1 MTDFADYIDALSPE
15 KRELLEVLLAEQ
27 AEQVTG
33 DVFPLSYA
41 QQRLWF
47 LSMFE
52 PASALYNLPA
62 VVRLTGQLD
71 LGALE
76 TSLNTIIQRH
86 EILRTSY
93 RVVNGQPMQVLHSQ
107 RPLSIHQHDLTQVA
121 PAEREHAARQIAFE
135 EIQAPFDLK
144 QSHVVR
150 ALIIQLQPQEH
161 WLVLTIHHIAAD
173 GWSIGVLLRELTQAY
188 HAACGGYSPRLPE
201 LAIQYADFTL
211 WQQEYLAGEVLA
223 EQLAYWRSA
232 LADAPNQLALPLDYP
247 RPAVQSFNGARF
259 NWTIDP
265 DLTQGLHDLSR
276 QHGVTLFMTLLA
288 SFNTLL
294 YRYTNQTD
302 LLVGTPIANR
312 NQAEIEE
319 LIGFFV
325 NTLVLRSQINPEQSF
340 SSLLQQVSATTLAAY
355 EHQDLPF
362 EMLVKELNIERNLSH
377 SALFQVMLVLQNTPM
392 PSVDLGQLSLSPI
405 ELDRGLAK
413 FDLTLTLEET
423 ANGLAATFEYNRD
436 LFTTTTIE
444 QMAQHFNNLLQAI
457 RANPQQTIAELPLLS
472 TAEFDYLIGD
482 LNQTAVDFGEV
493 RPIQQRFEAHAL
505 AQPHTPAVVFENQ
518 ALTYQELDHQANQ
531 LAWYLQQ
538 QGVGAN
544 TPVAICLERSLEL
557 AIAILGILKAGGAY
571 LPIDPKLP
579 SERINLMLQEAQC
592 QLVIT
597 DRAVAGMWEQATS
610 LALDLPAIKQAPTQ
624 ALPQTNHPDDL
635 AYIIFTSG
643 STGTPKGVAVA
654 HRQLDNYVQAI
665 QARFNFAAQANFA
678 TVSTIAAD
686 LGNTMIFGAWA
697 SGGCLHII
705 SDERIRDAHGL
716 ADYFRQQQIDYLK
729 LVPSH
734 LAALLKAYEHGDLL
748 PRRGLILGG
757 ESAAWSLIHK
767 IHELAPDCQI
777 FNHYGPTETT
787 IGVITHDLRAALAEP
802 FGDYAPLGRP
812 IANTQI
818 YLLDQALQPVPQ
830 GVAGELY
837 IGGANVS
844 QGYLHRSELTNQRFI
859 ANPWSPASKL
869 YRTGDL
875 ARINHDGTI
884 QYVGRIDQ
892 QVKIRG
898 FRVELAEI
906 EAVLRQY
913 PAVRESVVV
922 AYEQQLVAYSVPN
935 ESMGIDQADVRQFLQ
950 QRLPEYMVPVT
961 YIELANLPLT
971 ANGKLDRRALPQ
983 PVVAASELADT
994 AIARSPLETIV
1005 ADVFSAVLDRQ
1016 QVGIHQN
1023 FFELGGHSLLAI
1035 QVIARL
1041 SDLTMLNVP
1050 IRSLFEFPTAAGL
1063 ARYIAQ
1069 QQASN
1074 QPMRLLPA
1082 DRNQDLA
1089 LSFAQERVWFLH
1101 QLDPQSSVYHLTYN
1115 LRLEGKL
1122 DLAALEHSFA
1132 MLVQRHEIL
1141 RTTFGLSANQPIQI
1155 IHDRLPLNFKLVD
1168 LRHYPISEQD
1178 QAAQAAIQTLAETPF
1193 DLINGP
1199 LLRISVVRLSDTEQL
1214 LLVALHHIVADAWS
1228 IDILRRELSQLY
1240 RAAQQ
1245 QQPAALA
1252 ALAVQYADFAQW
1264 QRQWLQAEVLEQQL
1278 GYWQQQLAHL
1288 PTLDLPTDYP
1298 RPFVQNFRGALY
1310 HFNLAEQLVGEL
1322 KGLSRHEGS
1331 TLFMT
1336 LLAAFQ
1342 TLLYRYSGQADFA
1355 VGTPIAN
1362 RHHAQLEQVF
1372 GFFLNMLVIRGDLAG
1387 NPSFREVLKRVRE
1400 TALQAYAHQD
1410 LPFEKVVDALQPE
1423 RDLSRSPLFQVMFV
1437 LQHDNQFNWDL
1448 PDVQV
1453 TALPADYTTAKFDLT
1468 LTMVETQT
1476 GLRASFEYNQDLFSH
1491 ATIAQMA
1498 QHMQN
1503 LLAAIVANPDQAI
1516 NQLGLLSDAEQQ
1528 YVLHELNATQT
1539 EYVQQTTI
1547 HELFEAQVRQQP
1559 QATALVY
1566 QQHSLSYAELNQQ
1579 ANALAAQILGLGLTQ
1594 RSIIGIYME
1603 RSLEMVIA
1611 MLAILKTGA
1620 AYLPLDP
1627 NYPAE
1632 RVDFMLA
1639 DAQTALVLTQSHLHQ
1654 RLASTQMSIVVDSN
1668 THAHAAPNPEQ
1679 HVLASDLAYVIYTSG
1694 STGKPKGVMVGHD
1707 NAINFFV
1714 GMDQRLGTEQQGTW
1728 LAVTSMAFDI
1738 SVLELLWTL
1747 TRGFKVVL
1755 QPDLARNPTASAEPS
1770 TNSQA
1775 LDFSLFYFASD
1786 TGQDPQ
1792 DKYRLLLEG
1801 AKFADQH
1808 GFTAV
1813 WTPERHFH
1821 SFGGLYPNPSVVGAA
1836 IAAVTERIQIRAGS
1850 VVLPLQHPL
1859 RVAEEWS
1866 VVDNI
1871 SKGRVGVS
1879 FASGWHA
1886 DDFVLAPA
1894 NYHERKDIMFRDINT
1909 VRSLWRGDAQTF
1921 VGGNGNDVA
1930 VRIYPQP
1937 IQAELPFWVTAGGSP
1952 ETFRMAGEAG
1962 ANMLTHLLGQSVEDL
1977 QAKIAI
1983 YRQAWQEHGHPGR
1996 GCVTLMVHTFV
2007 SDQPLESIRET
2018 VRQPF
2023 YRYLR
2028 SSIDL
2033 WKNLA
2038 RSLGHDRETNDFS
2051 AEEEE
2056 FILAQAFDRYFATS
2070 SLFGTPEHCLAMVN
2084 RLKAVGVDE
2093 VGCLIDFGV
2102 ATDDVLANLQHL
2114 SVLRERSNPTHA
2126 TLPSAEPIGDY
2137 SVLAQIQTHAVS
2149 HLQCTPALARM
2160 LLSEPEAAQILG
2172 TLDHVLLGGEAL
2184 PLNLADQLKLLIN
2197 GQLHNMYG
2205 PTETTIWSSS
2215 YEVSGQETEQ
2225 ISIGR
2230 PIANT
2235 AIYIL
2240 DRYQQPVPL
2249 GIAGELY
2256 IAGHG
2261 VVRGYLERPELTAER
2276 FVPNPFS
2283 PELSSRMY
2291 RTGDRARYRRD
2302 GTLEFLGRIDYQ
2314 VKLQGYRIELG
2325 EIEAVLEQ
2333 HPLVEQAIVVARD
2346 EAENQ
2351 RLAAYI
2357 VPTHKILAPLQP
2369 ALNEAQANQLFEQ
2382 HRRYTLPN
2390 GMNIAYLS
2398 DLQANAGYRE
2408 VIEEAMYLKHGI
2420 ELHDGDCVFDVGANI
2435 GFFEL
2440 FANMYAKQ
2448 LKLYA
2453 FEPIPPTFAV
2463 LEANIRYYGLES
2475 RIFPFGLSDK
2485 AETTEFTFYPEM
2497 AGLSGRYSET
2507 GLDRQITKSI
2517 ILSDLRQV
2525 DAQGTSVVLEE
2536 TELDAILDTQLASE
2550 TYQCQLRTLSEVI
2563 AEQQIERID
2572 LLKIDVE
2579 KAEVDVLMGIK
2590 QADWLKIQQI
2600 VLEIDNRE
2608 NLEQII
2614 TMLKQQH
2621 FAIVVEDFAVAEAQ
2635 AGEPGVYVY
2644 MLYARRVAADSPL
2657 LAQPVSILPA
2667 PPQRSLTSGDLRT
2680 WVKNRLPEYMLPAS
2694 FSLLNSLPLTPNG
2707 KVDRKALPAP
2717 SSTRPS
2723 VQASYIAP
2731 ESPTEQAI
2739 AAIWQQVLQVEQVG
2753 LHDNFFELGGSS
2765 LLIVQARTKLRE
2777 VLAIDISLVDLFR
2790 YPTVASLAEK
2800 LGSNAT
2806 NTAANFDKVRER
2818 AERQRQA
2825 KQQRSKG
2832 RK

>member
-1 MTDFADYIDALSPE
+1 MTDFAEYIDALSPE

-52 PASALYNLPA
+52 PESALYNLPA
-62 VVRLTGQLD
+62 VVRLAGQLD
-71 LGALE
+71 LAALE
-76 TSLNTIIQRH
+76 TALNTIIQRH

-93 RVVNGQPMQVLHSQ
+93 RVVDAQPVQVIHNQ
-107 RPLSIHQHDLTQVA
+107 RPLSLRQRDLSDFE
-121 PAEREHAARQIAFE
+121 PAERELAAHQIALE

-144 QSHVVR
+144 QSHIVR
-150 ALIIQLQPQEH
+150 ALVIQLQTQEH

-173 GWSIGVLLRELTQAY
+173 GWSIGVMLRELTQAY
-188 HAACGGYSPRLPE
+188 HAAYGGYTPRLPE

-211 WQQEYLAGEVLA
+211 WQQEYLAGDLLT
-223 EQLAYWRSA
+223 EQLNYWRSA
-232 LADAPNQLALPLDYP
+232 LADTPSQLALPFDYP
-247 RPAVQSFNGARF
+247 RPAVQTFHGARF
-259 NWTIDP
+259 NWSITP
-265 DLTQGLHDLSR
+265 ELTQALNELSR

-288 SFNTLL
+288 SFNALL
-294 YRYTNQTD
+294 YRYTSQTD
-302 LLVGTPIANR
+302 LVVGTPIANR

-325 NTLVLRSQINPEQSF
+325 NTLVLRSQISPDQPF
-340 SSLLQQVSATTLAAY
+340 SHLLHQVSATTLAAY

-362 EMLVKELNIERNLSH
+362 EMLVKELNVERNLSH
-377 SALFQVMLVLQNTPM
+377 SALFQVMLVLQNAPM

-413 FDLTLTLEET
+413 FDLTLSLEET

-436 LFTTTTIE
+436 LFAAPTIE
-444 QMAQHFNNLLQAI
+444 RMAHHFTSLLNAI
-457 RANPQQTIAELPLLS
+457 SANPQQTIGELPLLS
-472 TAEFDYLIGD
+472 ASELHYLTEE
-482 LNQTAVDFGEV
+482 LNQTAVDFGST
-493 RPIQQRFEAHAL
+493 RSIQHMVEGYAL
-505 AQPHTPAVVFENQ
+505 SQPHMPAVVFEAQQLSYQ
-518 ALTYQELDHQANQ
+518 ALDQQTNQ
-531 LAWYLQQ
+531 VAWYLRQA
-538 QGVGAN
+538 GVAAN
-544 TPVAICLERSLEL
+544 TPIAICLERSLDL
-557 AIAILGILKAGGAY
+557 AVALLAILKAGGAY

-579 SERINLMLQEAQC
+579 IERINLMLQEAQC

-597 DRAVAGMWEQATS
+597 DRPLEGLWSQATT
-610 LALDLPAIKQAPTQ
+610 LPLDLPAIKQAPTT
-624 ALPQTNHPDDL
+624 ALTQSTNPDDL

-654 HRQLDNYVQAI
+654 HRQVYNYVQAI
-665 QARFNFAAQANFA
+665 QGRFNFAAQANFA

-705 SDERIRDAHGL
+705 ADERISSAHGL
-716 ADYFRQQQIDYLK
+716 ADYFREQQIDYLK

-757 ESAAWSLIHK
+757 ESAHWSLIHK
-767 IHELAPDCQI
+767 VQQLAPTCQI

-787 IGVITHDLRAALAEP
+787 IGVITHDLSVASAQA

-830 GVAGELY
+830 GITGELY

-844 QGYLHRSELTNQRFI
+844 QGYLNRPELTNQRFI
-859 ANPWSPASKL
+859 TNPWQPSNTL

-906 EAVLRQY
+906 EAALRQH

-922 AYEQQLVAYSVPN
+922 AHDQQLIAYIVPSEAASVD
-935 ESMGIDQADVRQFLQ
+935 SATLRHFLH
-950 QRLPEYMVPVT
+950 QRLPEYMLPAQI
-961 YIELANLPLT
+961 IELANLPLT

-983 PVVAASELADT
+983 PTELADQT
-994 AIARSPLETIV
+994 SIDIARSPLETIV
-1005 ADVFSAVLDRQ
+1005 ADVFRAVLERD

-1041 SDLTMLNVP
+1041 SDLTAVDVP
-1050 IRSLFEFPTAAGL
+1050 IRSLFEYPSVAGL
-1063 ARYIAQ
+1063 ASYIAQ

-1074 QPMRLLPA
+1074 QPIRLLPA
-1082 DRNQDLA
+1082 DRSHDLA
-1089 LSFAQERVWFLH
+1089 LSFAQERLWFLH
-1101 QLDPQSSVYHLTYN
+1101 QLDPNSSVYHLTYN
-1115 LRLEGKL
+1115 LRLEGQL
-1122 DLAALEHSFA
+1122 DPTALEQSFA
-1132 MLVQRHEIL
+1132 LLVQRHEIL
-1141 RTTFGLSANQPIQI
+1141 RTTFRLSANQPIQVV
-1155 IHDRLPLNFKLVD
+1155 HESLPLNFQLVD
-1168 LRHYPISEQD
+1168 LSHSSISEQD
-1178 QAAQAAIQTLAETPF
+1178 QQTQTVIQTLAETPF

-1199 LLRISVVRLSDTEQL
+1199 LLRVGVVRLSATDHL
-1214 LLVALHHIVADAWS
+1214 LLLALHHIVADAWS
-1228 IDILRRELSQLY
+1228 IDLLRRELSELY

-1245 QQPAALA
+1245 QQPAQLA
-1252 ALAVQYADFAQW
+1252 ALTVQYADFAQW
-1264 QRQWLQAEVLEQQL
+1264 QRQWLQAEVLEHQL
-1278 GYWQQQLAHL
+1278 GYWQQQLAHV
-1288 PTLDLPTDYP
+1288 PILDLPTDYP
-1298 RPFVQNFRGALY
+1298 RPLVQSFRGGLY
-1310 HFNLAEQLVGEL
+1310 QFGLSDQLVAGL
-1322 KGLSRHEGS
+1322 KQLSQNESS
-1331 TLFMT
+1331 TLFMS

-1362 RHHAQLEQVF
+1362 RHQAQLEHVF
-1372 GFFLNMLVIRGDLAG
+1372 GFFLNMLVIRSDLAG
-1387 NPSFREVLKRVRE
+1387 NPSFRGLLKRVRE

-1437 LQHDNQFNWDL
+1437 LQHDNQFSWDL
-1448 PDVQV
+1448 PNVQV
-1453 TALPADYTTAKFDLT
+1453 TPLAADYTTAKFDLT
-1468 LTMVETQT
+1468 LSLVETQT
-1476 GLRASFEYNQDLFSH
+1476 GLRASFEYNQDLFSST
-1491 ATIAQMA
+1491 TIGQMA
-1498 QHMQN
+1498 QHLQN
-1503 LLAAIVANPDQAI
+1503 LLQAMVANPDQPI
-1516 NQLGLLSDAEQQ
+1516 NQLDLLSVAEQQ

-1539 EYVQQTTI
+1539 EYIQQTTI
-1547 HELFEAQVRQQP
+1547 HQLFEAQVLQRP

-1566 QQHSLSYAELNQQ
+1566 QDRSMSYAELNQQ
-1579 ANALAAQILGLGLTQ
+1579 ANTLAEQILGLGLAQ

-1627 NYPAE
+1627 NYP
-1632 RVDFMLA
+1632 VDRLQFMLA
-1639 DAQTALVLTQSHLHQ
+1639 DAQTPLVLTQAHLQ
-1654 RLASTQMSIVVDSN
+1654 ARLDIAQTNLVVDS
-1668 THAHAAPNPEQ
+1668 TQTKIPTQNPGCE
-1679 HVLASDLAYVIYTSG
+1679 VTASDLAYVIYTSG
-1694 STGKPKGVMVGHD
+1694 STGKPKGVMVGHG
-1707 NAINFFV
+1707 NAINFFI
-1714 GMDQRLGTEQQGTW
+1714 GMDQRLGAEEPGTW
-1728 LAVTSMAFDI
+1728 LAVTSMSFDI

-1747 TRGFKVVL
+1747 TRGFKVVI
-1755 QPDLARNPTASAEPS
+1755 QPELDRNPTGTIEASTS
-1770 TNSQA
+1770 TQP

-1786 TGQDPQ
+1786 NGQDPH

-1836 IAAVTERIQIRAGS
+1836 IAAITERIQIRAGS

-1894 NYHERKDIMFRDINT
+1894 NYRERKEIMFRDINT
-1909 VRSLWRGDAQTF
+1909 VRSLWRGETQTF
-1921 VGGNGNDVA
+1921 VGGNANDVN

-1977 QAKIAI
+1977 QAKIAV
-1983 YRQAWQEHGHPGR
+1983 YRQAWHEHGHAGH
-1996 GCVTLMVHTFV
+1996 GCVTLMLHTFV
-2007 SDQPLESIRET
+2007 SDQPLEIIRET

-2038 RSLGHDRETNDFS
+2038 RSLGHDRETNDFT

-2084 RLKAVGVDE
+2084 RLKAIGVDE

-2102 ATDDVLANLQHL
+2102 DSQIVLDNLQYL
-2114 SVLRERSNPTHA
+2114 SVLRERSNPSQA
-2126 TLPSAEPIGDY
+2126 AVPNAEPVSDY
-2137 SVLAQIQTHAVS
+2137 SLLRQIQAHQVS
-2149 HLQCTPALARM
+2149 HLQCTPSLARM
-2160 LLSEPEAAQILG
+2160 LLSEPEAAQVFGQLER
-2172 TLDHVLLGGEAL
+2172 LLLGGEAL
-2184 PLNLADQLKLLIN
+2184 PLNLADQLKLLVN

-2215 YEVSGQETEQ
+2215 YQVSGQETEL

-2240 DRYQQPVPL
+2240 DRYQQPLPL
-2249 GIAGELY
+2249 GVAGELY
-2256 IAGHG
+2256 IGGHG
-2261 VVRGYLERPELTAER
+2261 VVRGYLQRPELTAER

-2283 PELSSRMY
+2283 NDLGSRMY
-2291 RTGDRARYRRD
+2291 RTGDRARYRSD
-2302 GTLEFLGRIDYQ
+2302 GTLEFLGRMDYQ

-2346 EAENQ
+2346 EAESQ

-2369 ALNEAQANQLFEQ
+2369 ALNEAQAAELFEH

-2420 ELHDGDCVFDVGANI
+2420 ELRDGDCVFDVGANI

-2440 FANMYAKQ
+2440 FANMHAKQ

-2463 LEANIRYYGLES
+2463 LEANVRYYGLNS
-2475 RIFPFGLSDK
+2475 NIFPFGLSDK

-2525 DAQGTSVVLEE
+2525 GAQGTSVVLEE
-2536 TELDAILDTQLASE
+2536 TELDAILDKQLASE
-2550 TYQCQLRTLSEVI
+2550 TYQCQLRTVSEVI

-2590 QADWLKIQQI
+2590 QADWPKIQQI

-2608 NLEQII
+2608 NLEQIMA
-2614 TMLKQQH
+2614 MLKQQQ
-2621 FAIVVEDFAVAEAQ
+2621 FYVVAEDFAVAEAQ
-2635 AGEPGVYVY
+2635 GDDPGVYVY

-2657 LAQPVSILPA
+2657 LAQPARILPA
-2667 PPQRSLTSGDLRT
+2667 PPQRSLSTAELRT

-2717 SSTRPS
+2717 SSARPN
-2723 VQASYIAP
+2723 VQASYSAP

-2765 LLIVQARTKLRE
+2765 LLIVQARSKLRE
-2777 VLAIDISLVDLFR
+2777 VLDIDVSLVDLFR

-2800 LGSNAT
+2800 LGSNPSDS
-2806 NTAANFDKVRER
+2806 AANFDKVRER